1 MYGNH
6 GERLQASATCSIATG
21 EEDLLDYPG
30 LRSSVFFS
38 IFITSGKFVLPWSDP
53 FLLRVLTKMLPALP
67 GKVQNIRKI
76 DGFPERAGFNLRNQP
91 TQRGVLKG
99 RR

>member
-6 GERLQASATCSIATG
+6 GERLQASATYSIATG

-38 IFITSGKFVLPWSDP
+38 IFITSGKFVLPWSDR
-53 FLLRVLTKMLPALP
+53 FL
-67 GKVQNIRKI
+67 
-76 DGFPERAGFNLRNQP
+76 
-91 TQRGVLKG
+91 
-99 RR
+99 